1 MADYLEVAEARGRS
15 GMRLVL
21 SAGFPGP
28 WGEAAKGIYRLKSIP
43 FAMVR
48 QVVGAPNDE
57 LFAWTGHR
65 NAPIAVYDDE
75 RPRVHWAD
83 ILAQAERIA
92 PEPRLVPEDPEL
104 RVRMFGLANELCGEE
119 GLGWQRRLRL
129 LDDMRAGVEAPGA
142 PEAQRA
148 IFRSL
153 AARYG
158 WSPAAAA
165 RSTACTLEIV
175 TTLAAQ
181 LRAQRAAGRRYLV
194 GDRLSALDLY
204 WATFAVLLDPLPDE
218 HCRMDP
224 GLRESYR
231 ERHPRVRAAAAELLE
246 HRDFVYREHLGL
258 PLDF

>member
-1 MADYLEVAEARGRS
+1 MADYLEVAEARGRR
-15 GMRLVL
+15 GMRLAL
-21 SAGFPGP
+21 TAGFPGP

-57 LFAWTGHR
+57 LFAWTGQR
-65 NAPIAVYDDE
+65 NAPVAVYDDE

-92 PEPRLVPEDPEL
+92 PEPSLVPSDGPD
-104 RVRMFGLANELCGEE
+104 RVRMFGLANELCGEG
-119 GLGWQRRLRL
+119 GLGWLRRLEL
-129 LDDMRAGVEAPGA
+129 LDDMRANAEAPGA
-142 PEAQRA
+142 PPAYRDV
-148 IFRSL
+148 FRGL

-158 WSPAAAA
+158 YSPEAAA
-165 RSTACTLEIV
+165 RSTQRTLEIV
-175 TTLAAQ
+175 ALLRDQ
-181 LRAQRAAGRRYLV
+181 LRSQRAAGRRYLI
-194 GDRLSALDLY
+194 GAGLTALDVY
-204 WATFAVLLDPLPDE
+204 WATFAVLLDPLPEE

-224 GLRESYR
+224 GLRASYR
-231 ERHPRVRAAAAELLE
+231 ERDPAVRAAAAELLA